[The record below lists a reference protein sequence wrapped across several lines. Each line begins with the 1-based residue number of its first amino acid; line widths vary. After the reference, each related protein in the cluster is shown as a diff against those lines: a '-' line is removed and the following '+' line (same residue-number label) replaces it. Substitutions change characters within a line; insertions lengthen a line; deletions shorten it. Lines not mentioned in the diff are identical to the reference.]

1 MRRDSRVFSHV
12 VLPPRT
18 EFTAFLLELFFTI
31 HHPPPTT
38 MTMTMRATSAASAA
52 GTSSLARASQAGAQS
67 GVRPGRLETSSGA
80 FEACFAGGLD
90 LSEFGNNTST
100 PPTSNT
106 TCSISN
112 SFHFNTTATIS
123 ASAAL
128 LQIRAQE
135 SVERHRE
142 EQEEFRMQAMAQ
154 KRAQSLSESTTM
166 KNNNDDDD
174 DKVLW
179 AAPPKASYGTTSHK
193 FDSNNA
199 KTENSMLGALV
210 GSMHGGDECLNLSK
224 ASRSKM
230 KKDKRSQ
237 SVAKKGNKFNK
248 QAQQQSTKGRGVV
261 KKSKR
266 SKY

>member
-1 MRRDSRVFSHV
+1 
-12 VLPPRT
+12 
-18 EFTAFLLELFFTI
+18 
-31 HHPPPTT
+31 
-38 MTMTMRATSAASAA
+38 MTMMATTTTSAS
-52 GTSSLARASQAGAQS
+52 GTSSLARSSQAGARVQ
-67 GVRPGRLETSSGA
+67 PGRLETSSGA

-106 TCSISN
+106 SISN
-112 SFHFNTTATIS
+112 SFDFNTTATIS

-142 EQEEFRMQAMAQ
+142 EQEESRMQAIAQ
-154 KRAQSLSESTTM
+154 KRAESLSESTTM
-166 KNNNDDDD
+166 KNNVDDDD

-179 AAPPKASYGTTSHK
+179 AAPPKSSYGTTSDK

-210 GSMHGGDECLNLSK
+210 GSMHGGDEVKNMSK

-237 SVAKKGNKFNK
+237 SVAKKGNKINK
-248 QAQQQSTKGRGVV
+248 QAQLESSKGRSVA

>member
-1 MRRDSRVFSHV
+1 
-12 VLPPRT
+12 
-18 EFTAFLLELFFTI
+18 
-31 HHPPPTT
+31 
-38 MTMTMRATSAASAA
+38 MTMMATTTTSAT
-52 GTSSLARASQAGAQS
+52 GTSSLARASQSGAQ
-67 GVRPGRLETSSGA
+67 PGRIDTSSGA
-80 FEACFAGGLD
+80 FEASFAGGLD

-106 TCSISN
+106 SISN
-112 SFHFNTTATIS
+112 SFGFNTTATIS

-142 EQEEFRMQAMAQ
+142 EQEESRMQAVAQ
-154 KRAQSLSESTTM
+154 KRAESLSQSTTM
-166 KNNNDDDD
+166 NNNIDGDN

-179 AAPPKASYGTTSHK
+179 AAPPKASYGTTSEK

-224 ASRSKM
+224 GSRSKM

-237 SVAKKGNKFNK
+237 SVAKKVNK
-248 QAQQQSTKGRGVV
+248 QAQLQSSKGRSVA

>member
-1 MRRDSRVFSHV
+1 
-12 VLPPRT
+12 
-18 EFTAFLLELFFTI
+18 
-31 HHPPPTT
+31 
-38 MTMTMRATSAASAA
+38 MTMMATTTSSTA
-52 GTSSLARASQAGAQS
+52 GTSSLSRASQAGSQS
-67 GVRPGRLETSSGA
+67 GARPGRLETSSGA

-106 TCSISN
+106 SISN
-112 SFHFNTTATIS
+112 SFDFNTTATIS

-142 EQEEFRMQAMAQ
+142 EQEEFRMQAIAQ
-154 KRAQSLSESTTM
+154 KRAQSLHASATM
-166 KNNNDDDD
+166 NNNGEDDDD

-179 AAPPKASYGTTSHK
+179 AAPPKASYGTTSEK
-193 FDSNNA
+193 FDNNNA

-210 GSMHGGDECLNLSK
+210 GSMHGGDELNVTK
-224 ASRSKM
+224 ASRTKM

-237 SVAKKGNKFNK
+237 SVAKKGNKINK
-248 QAQQQSTKGRGVV
+248 QAQVQSSKGRGVV